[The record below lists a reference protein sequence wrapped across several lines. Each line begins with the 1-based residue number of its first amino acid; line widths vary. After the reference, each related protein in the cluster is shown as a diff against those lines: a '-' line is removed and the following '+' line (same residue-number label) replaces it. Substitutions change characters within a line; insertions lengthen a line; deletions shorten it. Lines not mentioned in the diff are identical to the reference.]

1 MIGVYFSGT
10 GNTRYC
16 VERFMKESGLGGSA
30 VSIEDSG
37 AAEKIAA
44 EDIIVFGYPTQYSNL
59 PKIVRDFINKNASV
73 WQGKKVFVIVTMGLF
88 CGDGAGVMARLLKKH
103 GAEVVGGLHLKMPD
117 SICDEKALK
126 RTDEENIRLISAAE
140 EKIRASAAALKNND
154 PTSDG
159 IGLLPHLA
167 GLFGQRLY
175 FYNKPRR
182 YFKHVRINAEKC
194 VGCGKC
200 AKLCPLQNITISEKC
215 VVAGD
220 RCTMCY
226 RCANECPKQAITLF
240 GRRVVQQNNLDKLL
254 KK

>member
-16 VERFMKESGLGGSA
+16 VERFMQESGFGGSV
-30 VSIEDSG
+30 VSIEDSE
-37 AAEKIAA
+37 AAERIAA
-44 EDIIVFGYPTQYSNL
+44 EDLIVFGYPTQYSNL
-59 PKIVRDFINKNASV
+59 PKIVRDFVNENASV

-88 CGDGAGVMARLLKKH
+88 CGDGAGVMARLLKKY
-103 GAEVVGGLHLKMPD
+103 GAEVIGGLHLKMPD

-126 RTDEENIRLISAAE
+126 RSGEENIRLISTAG
-140 EKIRASAAALKNND
+140 EKIKASAAALKKGT
-154 PTSDG
+154 PTTDG
-159 IGLLPHLA
+159 LGLLPHLA

-182 YFKHVRINAEKC
+182 YFTRVRIDTENC
-194 VGCGKC
+194 IGCGKC
-200 AKLCPLQNITISEKC
+200 VRICPLENLTISGK
-215 VVAGD
+215 VAAAGK